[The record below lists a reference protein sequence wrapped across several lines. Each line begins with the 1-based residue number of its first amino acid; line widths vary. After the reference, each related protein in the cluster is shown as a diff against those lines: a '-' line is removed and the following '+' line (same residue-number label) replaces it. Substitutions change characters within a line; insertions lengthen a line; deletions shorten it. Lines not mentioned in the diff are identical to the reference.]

1 MTNQV
6 ILSTPLSLSITPA
19 AVAAPPAAAPPS
31 APTSAAPAP
40 AGTFSPPYA
49 LPANGTKIAIPTT
62 GRNVANDVKPAPH
75 SNGSWQYALFQSYG
89 GGSFSPDYSPGGAYV
104 LAGMGGHGASPCF
117 GAAIFDFAT
126 GRWSYLPNANGF
138 NEARVSDVARRGET
152 NDWPYLELVGVK
164 TGQMPSPSH
173 HYTLQVSP
181 PKSVTGGAKGAVIVT
196 LGAAKTEEGWDSPQS
211 HKLDLATGL
220 WTRASNNLVTDV
232 SSRTPYTDSSAAYDP
247 TTRRIY
253 ATLNFPTNDRLA
265 CLDLSDNTW
274 KSAGRY
280 ALPNTNGVA
289 RSIWV
294 DDQRR
299 VLLYLLDNNQ
309 LWALNLNN
317 IGAGP
322 ARLATAGMVPNTSR
336 RWEHYPAADGGDGC
350 FYTLTGSGPAYGASG
365 APLAS
370 SQELLKLAPPASGN
384 PLSGTW
390 TFSMV
395 PIRGGITAQYVTDPS
410 AGAFHDSRFFYVP
423 AIRCFAWIPNGS
435 GAVELIKP

>member
-40 AGTFSPPYA
+40 AGTFGPPYA
-49 LPANGTKIAIPTT
+49 LPANGTKIAIPIT

-164 TGQMPSPSH
+164 SGQMPSPSH

-253 ATLNFPTNDRLA
+253 ATLNFPTDDRLA

-280 ALPNTNGVA
+280 ALPNTNGNA
-289 RSIWV
+289 RSIWI
-294 DDQRR
+294 DNQRR
-299 VLLYLLDNNQ
+299 LLLYLLDNNQ
-309 LWALNLNN
+309 LWALKLND
-317 IGAGP
+317 IAAGP
-322 ARLATAGMVPNTSR
+322 QRLNT
-336 RWEHYPAADGGDGC
+336 G
-350 FYTLTGSGPAYGASG
+350 
-365 APLAS
+365 
-370 SQELLKLAPPASGN
+370 
-384 PLSGTW
+384 
-390 TFSMV
+390 
-395 PIRGGITAQYVTDPS
+395 
-410 AGAFHDSRFFYVP
+410 
-423 AIRCFAWIPNGS
+423 
-435 GAVELIKP
+435 